1 MTMEI
6 KEQDLRITEQPYQR
20 KYAFRSLNYALL
32 ISLSAL
38 FFAGYYAYL
47 GHIYLAIVG
56 ISIPIAITVANI
68 LGFKSL
74 SEEKITEDDKDGN
87 NR

>member
-1 MTMEI
+1 MET

-38 FFAGYYAYL
+38 IFAGYCAYL
-47 GHIYLAIVG
+47 GNTYLAIVG
-56 ISIPIAITVANI
+56 ITIPITITVANI

-74 SEEKITEDDKDGN
+74 SQENIIEDDKESKSEN
-87 NR
+87 